1 MRLARARVTEASVDL
16 TPMVDVVLLLVVFF
30 MLTTQFA
37 RQQQTAVDL
46 PEQPGERPREASRAA
61 MVIDLT
67 ADGRMM
73 VLGAVSDLQRIR
85 QEVERERALAGP
97 AFEVIVRADRA
108 ASASHLNA
116 LAEALARSGVR
127 HWQLA
132 TASGAAP
139 PPPPGAAGGA
149 P

>member
-1 MRLARARVTEASVDL
+1 MRLARARMAEASVDL

-37 RQQQTAVDL
+37 RQQQTRLEL
-46 PEQPGERPREASRAA
+46 PEQPGEKAREASRSA

-67 ADGRMM
+67 AEGRYVIM
-73 VLGAVSDLQRIR
+73 GAPTDLAKLR
-85 QEVERERALAGP
+85 QEVERERLNAGT

-108 ASASHLNA
+108 ASAVHLNA
-116 LAEALARSGVR
+116 LADTLARSGVR

-132 TASGAAP
+132 TASSAGTRPAP
-139 PPPPGAAGGA
+139 AAAGGN